1 MTNYEQLQLL
11 MDEHMETKN
20 GWLGLKPSTDVE
32 DDNDSICLHCTIA
45 ELQQSNEDL
54 ASEVYALKGAV
65 EHLIRM
71 LGGK

>member
-1 MTNYEQLQLL
+1 
-11 MDEHMETKN
+11 METKN
-20 GWLGLKPSTDVE
+20 GWLGLKPSVDLDATQDPH
-32 DDNDSICLHCTIA
+32 DDDSICLHCAIA
-45 ELQQSNEDL
+45 DLQQSNAELRTSSEDL